1 MANREQ
7 KQEGTQAIRRAS
19 SILRQVAGG
28 TDDGVSLRQV
38 SQATG
43 LSRSTV
49 HRIMKCLMEEHLLD
63 YDERSRRYVIGGLVF
78 ELGLAAAS
86 RQNEIMRWRPLVD
99 RLARQCG
106 ATAYLI
112 GRSGHETVCLY
123 KAEGSSVLRAIP
135 VEVGQ
140 RRPLG
145 VGAAATALLAAT
157 SDADIDRVLTA
168 IGPHLKD
175 YSRLTVEQIRQHI
188 EETRKTGLT
197 ESHGY
202 VAEGVY
208 GLGMAL
214 PTGPGP
220 ATMAVSIAA
229 LHSLATKENI
239 AAWKRNFEELRKQ
252 VSEMTG

>member
-1 MANREQ
+1 MSSNEP
-7 KQEGTQAIRRAS
+7 KQEGTQAIRRAATV
-19 SILRQVAGG
+19 LRYVATGASN
-28 TDDGVSLRQV
+28 GVNLRQV
-38 SQATG
+38 SDATG
-43 LSRSTV
+43 LSRSTA
-49 HRIMKCLMEEHLLD
+49 HRIVKCLMEERLLD
-63 YDERSRRYVIGGLVF
+63 YDDDSRRYVIGGLVS

-86 RQNEIMRWRPLVD
+86 RQHEIVRWRPLVD
-99 RLARQCG
+99 KLARQCG
-106 ATAYLI
+106 TTAYLI

-157 SDADIDRVLTA
+157 SDADIERVLAA
-168 IGPHLKD
+168 IAPHLHE
-175 YSRLTVEQIRQHI
+175 YSKLTIDQIRRHV
-188 EETRKTGLT
+188 EETRRTGLT
-197 ESHGY
+197 ESKGY

-220 ATMAVSIAA
+220 ATMAVSVAA
-229 LHSLATKENI
+229 HHSLATEENI
-239 AAWKRNFEELRKQ
+239 AVWKRCFEELRKQ
-252 VSEMTG
+252 AAEVAA